1 MKRKRRENGIRKPYC
16 FSHMQCTY
24 FFQLNCVLKYF
35 FDVSS
40 LSQDKLVL
48 YYSLLWCSDLSSC
61 HGFYAVIYSFK
72 TQKWQF
78 CWAFGLLFGGK
89 QSNFGV
95 SVCFNGFFTW
105 CFTWYVFVFLRLL
118 LRIQDGLL
126 WVPCFS
132 GPNIEL
138 IDFPV
143 HVLQNG
149 LSIKNNAMDT
159 KRKTIGSIVLP
170 ACDIFG
176 ASPIHDGP
184 IILMIIIETG
194 FSCMEATHEDLVI
207 SCFMTLMIID
217 FLYREE
223 RSTGG
228 RTRSCSQLEPTSE
241 SCSWC
246 C

>member
-1 MKRKRRENGIRKPYC
+1 MKRNRRENGIRKPYC
-16 FSHMQCTY
+16 FSHMQCAY

-48 YYSLLWCSDLSSC
+48 CYSLLWCSDLSSC

-95 SVCFNGFFTW
+95 SVCINGFFTW
-105 CFTWYVFVFLRLL
+105 CFTWYVLGFVFLQLL
-118 LRIQDGLL
+118 LPIQDGLL

-138 IDFPV
+138 IDSPV
-143 HVLQNG
+143 HVLQNR
-149 LSIKNNAMDT
+149 LSIKKQCN
-159 KRKTIGSIVLP
+159 G
-170 ACDIFG
+170 
-176 ASPIHDGP
+176 
-184 IILMIIIETG
+184 
-194 FSCMEATHEDLVI
+194 HEKEKYWINRSTSLWYFWRI
-207 SCFMTLMIID
+207 SHPWWAHHIID
-217 FLYREE
+217 HNWNRL
-223 RSTGG
+223 
-228 RTRSCSQLEPTSE
+228 
-241 SCSWC
+241 
-246 C
+246 